1 MNRSEWV
8 GLVPPEWSPGAAG
21 GLGSLRRPG
30 GVEAWSPE
38 LRRRLDAVLL
48 AVKLDG
54 IEERLPRCLMYALA
68 NLTDEQRADVLE
80 RLVLVELWTRA
91 LLWRH

>member
-8 GLVPPEWSPGAAG
+8 GLVPPECPGAAG

-54 IEERLPRCLMYALA
+54 IEERLPACLMYALA
-68 NLTDEQRADVLE
+68 ILTDEQRADVLE
-80 RLVLVELWTRA
+80 RFELVELWTRVVR
-91 LLWRH
+91 WRH